1 MTLARHHLS
10 RNAPSSAIRT
20 LCVHGFTQTAR
31 SWIPFAEAMT
41 PMCDVYAVDA
51 PGHGLSLDGSRT
63 LNETGSDLVE
73 ASRDIEPVA
82 LIGYSM
88 GARMALHAALAQP
101 QMFTLLILVS
111 GTAGIDN
118 VDERL
123 ARQQSDNALAQHIEA
138 IGVPTFVDE
147 WLAQPMFATLTA
159 TAARRSERLTNTS
172 RGLADSLRY
181 AGTGTQSPLWSELPR
196 LEIPTLIVSG
206 SLDTKF
212 TALAERMA
220 GLIPRSRHI
229 VVPHAGHTV
238 HLEQPEHFHDIVRT
252 FIAAQG

>member
-10 RNAPSSAIRT
+10 RTAPPTAIRT
-20 LCVHGFTQTAR
+20 LCVHGFTQTAQ
-31 SWIPFAEAMT
+31 SWIPFADAMSST
-41 PMCDVYAVDA
+41 CDVYAVDA
-51 PGHGLSLDGSRT
+51 PGHGLSLDGTRT
-63 LNETGSDLVE
+63 LAETGADLIE
-73 ASRDIEPVA
+73 TCRDIAPVA

-88 GARMALHAALAQP
+88 GARMALHAALAEP
-101 QMFTLLILVS
+101 DVFRVLILVS

-118 VDERL
+118 DDERF
-123 ARQQSDNALAQHIEA
+123 ARQKSDNALAQHIEA

-159 TAARRSERLTNTS
+159 HAARRSERLTNTS
-172 RGLADSLRY
+172 KGLADSLRH
-181 AGTGTQSPLWSELPR
+181 AGTGTQTPLWSELVG
-196 LEIPTLIVSG
+196 LQIPTLIVSG

-220 GLIPRSRHI
+220 SLIPRSQH
-229 VVPHAGHTV
+229 VVISDAGHTV
-238 HLEQPEHFHDIVRT
+238 HLEQPEKFYDAVRA